1 MTQSLSILG
10 RQPALGI
17 AELESLYG
25 AEKLQPIGQQ
35 AVMIDMPP
43 QDIAMSRLGGT
54 QKLCKLLT
62 YVPSTDLA
70 GIMKYV
76 ASTLPQHFSSVPSGK
91 IHIGLSFYGFAFNH
105 GKINAAALGLKKNL
119 KSGTRGVRIIP
130 NKQPELNTAQVIHNN
145 LTGPSGMEL
154 VFIKAGKRTALAQT
168 VAVQDIEAYA
178 KRDQARPKRDA
189 RVGMLPPK
197 LAQII
202 VNLATGK
209 QEVLGSRLQVL
220 DPFCGTGVVLQEALL
235 MGYKAYGTD
244 LEPRMIEYSDTNLG
258 WLAARYNL
266 EPNTYNLSVGD
277 ATAHDWQPF
286 DAIACE
292 TYLGRP
298 FSAEPKSEVLAE
310 VMQDVDTIHRK
321 FLKNLAAQTAPGL
334 RLCIAVPA
342 WRTKNGFKHLKTL
355 DSLEDLGYT
364 RLSFVHASS
373 QELVYYRE
381 NQVVAR
387 ELITLIRK

>member
-202 VNLATGK
+202 INLAHPP
-209 QEVLGSRLQVL
+209 QNAALL
-220 DPFCGTGVVLQEALL
+220 DPFCGTGVILQEALL
-235 MGYKAYGTD
+235 MGYDAYGTD
-244 LEPRMIEYSDTNLG
+244 LEERMIDYSNENLA
-258 WLAARYNL
+258 WLEGRHRLDGRTYLL
-266 EPNTYNLSVGD
+266 ETGD